1 MASATSAPCP
11 VCSKQILLEAMNSHI
26 DLCLITGGHQL
37 DENDPPSTVTRG
49 KSPTFSQQ
57 DESTPTSVHS
67 MKGSSPAPSGSGK
80 GKQSVLAFGKRESP
94 SSGSTV
100 GQPPA
105 KSRKLASTPK
115 STRTASQQ
123 SIARRVHTII
133 SVLTESWEWGYV
145 WYTITHRGSTQEED
159 QSRCDGQESGS
170 SSKSPISSP
179 KELSRPLAE
188 LMRPLSIE
196 EYVGQE
202 SVIGKNAILRT
213 ILESGEVPSLI
224 FWGPPGCGKVAT

>member
-11 VCSKQILLEAMNSHI
+11 VCSKKILLEAMNSHI

-37 DENDPPSTVTRG
+37 DENDPPRTTTRG
-49 KSPTFSQQ
+49 KPPTFSQR

-80 GKQSVLAFGKRESP
+80 GKQSVLGFGKRESP
-94 SSGSTV
+94 SSGSTA

-105 KSRKLASTPK
+105 KNRKLTSTPK
-115 STRTASQQ
+115 SSRTASQQ
-123 SIARRVHTII
+123 SFARWVYTMI
-133 SVLTESWEWGYV
+133 SVLAVSWEWGSV
-145 WYTITHRGSTQEED
+145 WYTIIHRGSPQDED

-170 SSKSPISSP
+170 SSKSTISSP

-188 LMRPLSIE
+188 LMRPSSIE

-202 SVIGKNAILRT
+202 NVIGKNAILRT